1 MTFTTLSMQRRHAR
15 QIAWLREQPEFDQL
29 IGEDRDMTDEGR
41 ALLQAV
47 ALRMT
52 AAGVIGVEQQRT
64 DRRVAR
70 IRTLVTAAR
79 R

>member
-64 DRRVAR
+64 DKRAAR
-70 IRTLVTAAR
+70 IRTLVTEAR